1 MSKAKS
7 LTGFPGDT
15 DGKKSVCNAG
25 DLGSI
30 PRLGTFPGGR
40 HGNPLHDSCLKNP
53 HGQRILAGYRPKGQK
68 DSDTTEQLSTTTKN
82 LVGYMTLIISPR

>member
-68 DSDTTEQLSTTTKN
+68 DFGHD
-82 LVGYMTLIISPR
+82 